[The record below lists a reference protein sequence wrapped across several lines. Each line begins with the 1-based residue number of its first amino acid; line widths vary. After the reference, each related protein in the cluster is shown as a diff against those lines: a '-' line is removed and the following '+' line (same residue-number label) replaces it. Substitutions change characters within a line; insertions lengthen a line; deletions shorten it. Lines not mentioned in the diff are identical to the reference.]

1 MKKLFIVL
9 GMLLCAGVLFCSENS
24 AMFNSDAGSYSRVSY
39 YLDNNFSSLSLKFK
53 NINQVAADID
63 NLSFDQKADLYEE
76 YSKSGA
82 LYFGLNMLFPG
93 LGSFIQG
100 DTFGGVL
107 CLGEYILGNGM
118 VIGGIIG
125 IAEGTAAAINT
136 AINNTYSSSAKYESD
151 AASKI
156 GGSVCVLLVGGVL
169 LIVDFV
175 TCIVRPFTFSRN
187 INNGLQ
193 NLLNADYVRLSFVP
207 AITPNPDEL
216 GMTMGLTVKF

>member
-9 GMLLCAGVLFCSENS
+9 GMLLCAGALFCSENS

-125 IAEGTAAAINT
+125 IAEGTA
-136 AINNTYSSSAKYESD
+136 SAKYESD

>member
-9 GMLLCAGVLFCSENS
+9 GMLLCAGALFCSENS

-125 IAEGTAAAINT
+125 IAEGTAAA
-136 AINNTYSSSAKYESD
+136 
-151 AASKI
+151 SKI

>member
-9 GMLLCAGVLFCSENS
+9 GMLLCAGALFCSENS
-24 AMFNSDAGSYSRVSY
+24 ALFNSDAGSYSRVSY

-125 IAEGTAAAINT
+125 IAEGTAAAINYP
-136 AINNTYSSSAKYESD
+136 YSSS
-151 AASKI
+151 ASKI

>member
-9 GMLLCAGVLFCSENS
+9 GMLLCAGALFCSENS

-125 IAEGTAAAINT
+125 IAEGTAT
-136 AINNTYSSSAKYESD
+136 
-151 AASKI
+151 ASKI

>member
-1 MKKLFIVL
+1 
-9 GMLLCAGVLFCSENS
+9 
-24 AMFNSDAGSYSRVSY
+24 
-39 YLDNNFSSLSLKFK
+39 
-53 NINQVAADID
+53 
-63 NLSFDQKADLYEE
+63 
-76 YSKSGA
+76 
-82 LYFGLNMLFPG
+82 
-93 LGSFIQG
+93 
-100 DTFGGVL
+100 
-107 CLGEYILGNGM
+107 M

-125 IAEGTAAAINT
+125 IAEGTAAAINYP
-136 AINNTYSSSAKYESD
+136 YSSSAKYQSD

>member
-9 GMLLCAGVLFCSENS
+9 GMLLCAGALFCSENS

-125 IAEGTAAAINT
+125 IAEGTAAAINY
-136 AINNTYSSSAKYESD
+136 TYSSS
-151 AASKI
+151 ASKI

>member
-9 GMLLCAGVLFCSENS
+9 GMLLCAGALFCSENS
-24 AMFNSDAGSYSRVSY
+24 ALFNSDAGAYSRVSY
-39 YLDNNFSSLSLKFK
+39 YLDNNFSSFSLKFK
-53 NINQVAADID
+53 NINQVAADLD

-107 CLGEYILGNGM
+107 CLGEYILGTGM

-125 IAEGTAAAINT
+125 IVEGAATYINT
-136 AINNTYSSSAKYESD
+136 AINNKYSSSTKYESD
-151 AASKI
+151 ATSII
-156 GGSVCVLLVGGVL
+156 GGSVGVLIVGGVL

-193 NLLNADYVRLSFVP
+193 NLLNADDVRLSFVP